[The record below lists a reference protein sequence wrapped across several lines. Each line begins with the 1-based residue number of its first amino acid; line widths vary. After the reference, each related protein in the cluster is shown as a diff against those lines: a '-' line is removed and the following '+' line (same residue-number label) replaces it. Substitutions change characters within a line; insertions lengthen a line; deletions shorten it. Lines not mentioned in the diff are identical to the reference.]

1 MPNLNAVCVLG
12 RVMPIQG
19 RGIVGCPECGGPQL
33 WLEGV
38 IVRGDVV
45 VPVLLPLWA
54 VYLGQ
59 DGLGKELPPP
69 SMASSPADPLESGSS
84 QIPSVLRAHPIP
96 QCKAGG
102 PERCLLPQLSSG
114 MPGLWFQGTQL
125 TSPHRQWPRTA
136 VTSSPLSQES
146 QHNPTPPSP
155 PPCDP
160 PTPG

>member
-1 MPNLNAVCVLG
+1 MPNLNTVCVLG

-69 SMASSPADPLESGSS
+69 AWHHPLQTHWSLAPARSRVSSEHTPSHSARLGAQRGVSFPSSAVGCQGSGFRGHS
-84 QIPSVLRAHPIP
+84 
-96 QCKAGG
+96 
-102 PERCLLPQLSSG
+102 
-114 MPGLWFQGTQL
+114 
-125 TSPHRQWPRTA
+125 
-136 VTSSPLSQES
+136 
-146 QHNPTPPSP
+146 
-155 PPCDP
+155 
-160 PTPG
+160 